1 MSKHIPPQSLS
12 WRIDVEP
19 YPAISWTGVRF
30 EVTRETWTY
39 TAYYEEEELGHW
51 QTIEHNAFG
60 DGAAQL
66 RSLGE
71 WDSIDALVADPD
83 ANPPSWLVDAMRAIE
98 ARA

>member
-1 MSKHIPPQSLS
+1 MSKSIPPQSLS

-19 YPAISWTGVRF
+19 YPATSWTGVGF

-39 TAYYEEEELGHW
+39 TAYTSDDLDPW
-51 QTIEHNAFG
+51 QTIERDAFG
-60 DGAAQL
+60 GDEL

-98 ARA
+98 ATA